1 MIQRFLAGSAAV
13 LLLSGTLA
21 PTMAAAGGPNGPS
34 VVIAPEAGKPPDLFS
49 AEQDYCRSEA
59 SALVDT
65 GESEGSV
72 MRSAVVGTLLGAV
85 AGSVFSG
92 RHHDNTAIGAVAG
105 LAMGAAA
112 GSNEQAVEDANA
124 QRHFDA
130 AYTQCM
136 YAKGNG
142 TPRVVY
148 RQAQPVY
155 VPASS
160 GAAPGYSAAGV
171 PPDYVQQAP
180 LTAYPAQAAA
190 YGAMAPPTPTR

>member
-1 MIQRFLAGSAAV
+1 MTQRSWAHNIAWVVACSLVAPVLAGTGV
-13 LLLSGTLA
+13 
-21 PTMAAAGGPNGPS
+21 PQGPL
-34 VVIAPEAGKPPDLFS
+34 VVISPESGKPPDLFA
-49 AEQDYCRSEA
+49 AEQDYCRSDA

-112 GSNEQAVEDANA
+112 GSNEQAVEEANA
-124 QRHFDA
+124 QRRFDA

-136 YAKGNG
+136 FAKGNG

-148 RQAQPVY
+148 RPAQPMY
-155 VPASS
+155 VPAPS
-160 GAAPGYSAAGV
+160 GV
-171 PPDYVQQAP
+171 PPDYSVP
-180 LTAYPAQAAA
+180 D
-190 YGAMAPPTPTR
+190 APPDYMVPPPPAR